1 MDLSQLTPKTLQVS
15 RGFTYTYYTSPP
27 QNSKPTLALFHGWP
41 DSAKLWAGLINDH
54 LLPHGYGVLALD
66 CLGYGGS
73 SKPTD
78 PKAYGWQHMTANIVE
93 ILDAENLD
101 KVISLG
107 HDWGSAL
114 AQRFCNFYPAR
125 VSALVMVNVT
135 YTPPTSDFD
144 LDTVNNI
151 TRQVFGAGLFEYWHL
166 FAADDGPGLMN
177 RNLEAVYC
185 AAFGDPASWRDT
197 FTSPGGMRR
206 WVTEGRTQP
215 TLPYATA
222 EHKADF
228 MERLGKEPGFE
239 APQCWYKSMVS
250 QVQNEADKLIAE
262 DAVAVKVPV
271 LYWGGEQDAVCR
283 PAGLQPSIEA
293 GLLPH
298 LKAVTRDG
306 GHWALLETPAVFGQ
320 DVLAWL
326 EETFTE
332 GDKPAPVAKLA

>member
-1 MDLSQLTPKTLQVS
+1 MDLSQLTQKTLQVS

-27 QNSKPTLALFHGWP
+27 QKSKPTLALFHGWP

-54 LLPHGYGVLALD
+54 LLPHGYGVLA
-66 CLGYGGS
+66 
-73 SKPTD
+73 
-78 PKAYGWQHMTANIVE
+78 
-93 ILDAENLD
+93 
-101 KVISLG
+101 
-107 HDWGSAL
+107 
-114 AQRFCNFYPAR
+114 
-125 VSALVMVNVT
+125 
-135 YTPPTSDFD
+135 

-177 RNLEAVYC
+177 RNLEAVYS

-206 WVTEGRTQP
+206 WVTEGKTQP

-228 MERLGKEPGFE
+228 MDRLGKEPGFE

-283 PAGLQPSIEA
+283 PTGLQPSIEA
-293 GLLPH
+293 GLLPR
-298 LKAVTRDG
+298 LKVVTREG

-326 EETFTE
+326 GETFTE